1 MARIGG
7 LGERAPGPVEAAA
20 SRGACRSG
28 AKHPEAEAFIQ
39 LTVGV
44 STPDAAV
51 AARLAIVDRPRN
63 PAAGTWS
70 AAPLRTDDRAD
81 LRSWH
86 REVEPPRTRH
96 GPPGNCDH
104 RAELAVPLP
113 RHGELKCES
122 GGCVMMSALVV
133 RDCHPY
139 AWAVVRQ
146 GRVRMSAVRAATDC
160 FTRHTVLLRSRE
172 RQVRMRRIDEHG
184 YRQDESGPGRE
195 PGCYQQGA
203 GCATGRTAKRG
214 WSRVCRQ

>member
-86 REVEPPRTRH
+86 REVEPPRTRY
-96 GPPGNCDH
+96 GAPGNCDH
-104 RAELAVPLP
+104 RAELAVLLP
-113 RHGELKCES
+113 RHSELESES
-122 GGCVMMSALVV
+122 GSCVMMSALVV
-133 RDCHPY
+133 VRDCDLH
-139 AWAVVRQ
+139 ARAVVSQ
-146 GRVRMSAVRAATDC
+146 GRVRMSAIWAAVQC
-160 FTRHTVLLRSRE
+160 LTRDTILRE
-172 RQVRMRRIDEHG
+172 RQVGVRRIDEHA
-184 YRQDESGPGRE
+184 YRQHEAGPGRE
-195 PGCYQQGA
+195 PGCHQQRA
-203 GCATGRTAKRG
+203 CRAARRTAKRG
-214 WSRVCRQ
+214 